1 MTFFNPTMIL
11 GCAMAATVE
20 SIRTVKLAVA
30 GQIDATTT
38 PTVKVHKCSHGF
50 GGSSSG
56 HVSAAYFA
64 Q

>member
-1 MTFFNPTMIL
+1 MV
-11 GCAMAATVE
+11 ATVE
-20 SIRTVKLAVA
+20 SIQTARLAAA

-38 PTVKVHKCSHGF
+38 LIVQARKFSHGF
-50 GGSSSG
+50 GGSLSG